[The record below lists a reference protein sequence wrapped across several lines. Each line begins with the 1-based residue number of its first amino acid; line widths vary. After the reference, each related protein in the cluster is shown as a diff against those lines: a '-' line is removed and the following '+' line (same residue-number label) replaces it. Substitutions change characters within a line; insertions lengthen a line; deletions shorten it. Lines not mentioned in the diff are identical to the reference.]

1 MTYLYLRVMNTEI
14 KISLTSHGWFGDKRL
29 SARFGKIVED
39 LSTHVGQSISQS
51 TCKLSQSQAVYRFMD
66 NPKVT
71 MERINFAET
80 IRIGEFIEKERP
92 ELLFFAGD
100 TTELDYTGQES
111 AENLGCLNTIT
122 RKGFYLHTQLVM
134 DSQGCPI
141 GIWHQQ
147 IWNRAKETLGE
158 LSKSNAK
165 AYSNHKAP
173 IETKESYRWLRDF
186 KDIRDTFN
194 TKPETQ
200 VIQLC
205 DREADIFELMAA
217 QCENNPHNNIHFLIR
232 SQHNRRLE
240 DNSDKLWEAVGKLN
254 CGGIYD
260 VELNAGHGL
269 KARAAKLE
277 IRWKQVTLKMPPRF
291 SNSATH
297 PKTFP
302 SVKVSILEAKEVAV
316 PDPEYSE
323 EEGAKPIHWLII
335 TSLPIENLQD
345 AIKILGYYALRWHI
359 EEFHV
364 VLKQGCKIEKLQL
377 HQAHNIKNAIALFS
391 IVAAQVVRWRYLFI
405 TQPLTPLELVGLNKN
420 DYQALC
426 IYLASAK
433 KINVP
438 INDEPTVANYVQVVT
453 CLGSGKIKNNAGI
466 RAFWVGIQVANI
478 VIEAFNA
485 FSKTQ

>member
-1 MTYLYLRVMNTEI
+1 MIYLYLRGMNTEI
-14 KISLTSHGWFGDKRL
+14 QRELRAHGWFGDKRL

-39 LSTHVGQSISQS
+39 MGTHVGQSISQS
-51 TCKLSQSQAVYRFMD
+51 TGKLSQSQAVYRFMD

-71 MERINFAET
+71 MERLNLAET
-80 IRIGEFIEKERP
+80 IRIREFIEKEAP
-92 ELLFFAGD
+92 KLLFFAGD

-111 AENLGCLNTIT
+111 AENLGCLTTIA

-134 DSQGCPI
+134 DAQGCPL

-147 IWNRAKETLGE
+147 VWNRKKETLGE

-165 AYSNHKAP
+165 AYSNHKAA
-173 IETKESYRWLRDF
+173 IESKESYRWLRDF

-205 DREADIFELMAA
+205 DREADMFELMAA

-232 SQHNRRLE
+232 SQYNRCLQG
-240 DNSDKLWEAVGKLN
+240 DSDKLWEAVGKLQ

-260 VELNAGHGL
+260 VELKAGHGL

-277 IRWKQVTLKMPPRF
+277 IRWKQVTLKMPQRF
-291 SNSATH
+291 NNPATH

-302 SVKVSILEAKEVAV
+302 SVKVSILEAKEVAL
-316 PDPEYSE
+316 PEKLE
-323 EEGAKPIHWLII
+323 DGAEPINWLII
-335 TSLPIENLQD
+335 TSLPINNLQD

-377 HQAHNIKNAIALFS
+377 HKAHNIKNAIALFS

-405 TQPLTPLELVGLNKN
+405 TQPQTPLELVGLSKN

-433 KINVP
+433 KIKVP
-438 INDEPTVANYVQVVT
+438 ISDQPTVADYLQVVT
-453 CLGSGKIKNNAGI
+453 CLGSGKINNKAGI
-466 RAFWVGIQVANI
+466 RAFWVGIRVANI

-485 FSKTQ
+485 FSTAK